1 MKTSLIPD
9 YPERSP
15 IVLDMGEEL
24 VPITAAL
31 PEGHCELLFGS
42 MFLYRNKY
50 RYTIS
55 RLAPG
60 TYVLFGEDKHMEEGI
75 FFTLFGA
82 IPDMVAILP
91 LFDDILPGI
100 AQRPWKQM
108 SESFRAKLGGQ
119 LVEQGFTVT
128 PDRDNFDYLYL
139 RSDLAALS
147 GKRFHKKKNL
157 VNAFN
162 NAYTGIVQ
170 TLNRGRVQ
178 DAKTVLDTWEATR
191 GGDEVTDYSECTEAL
206 DNLEVL
212 GLDGVVIY
220 VEGKPVGFSLGESL
234 AAGRMYCTHFEK
246 ALDDYKGVFQFV
258 NQAAARALP
267 ETVEFINREQD
278 VGDEGLRQAKL
289 TYRPARF
296 VEKYTVKKH
305 IFCL

>member
-1 MKTSLIPD
+1 
-9 YPERSP
+9 
-15 IVLDMGEEL
+15 
-24 VPITAAL
+24 
-31 PEGHCELLFGS
+31 
-42 MFLYRNKY
+42 
-50 RYTIS
+50 
-55 RLAPG
+55 
-60 TYVLFGEDKHMEEGI
+60 
-75 FFTLFGA
+75 
-82 IPDMVAILP
+82 
-91 LFDDILPGI
+91 
-100 AQRPWKQM
+100 M
-108 SESFRAKLGGQ
+108 SESFRAKLGVA
-119 LVEQGFTVT
+119 LADKGFTVT

-139 RSDLAALS
+139 RSDLVALS

-178 DAKTVLDTWEATR
+178 DAKTVLDAWEANR
-191 GGDEVTDYSECTEAL
+191 GADEVTDHGECTEAL

-212 GLDGVVIY
+212 GLDGVMVY

-234 AAGRMYCTHFEK
+234 AGGNMYCTHFEK
-246 ALDDYKGVFQFV
+246 ALDGYKGVFQFV

-296 VEKYTVKKH
+296 VEKYLVKRP
-305 IFCL
+305 

>member
-1 MKTSLIPD
+1 
-9 YPERSP
+9 
-15 IVLDMGEEL
+15 MGEEL
-24 VPITAAL
+24 TALTTAL

-50 RYTIS
+50 HYAIS
-55 RLAPG
+55 KLRSPNG
-60 TYVLFGEDKHMEEGI
+60 VEPTYVLFGEDKRIEEGI
-75 FFTLFGA
+75 FFSLFGA
-82 IPDMVAILP
+82 IPDMAQILP
-91 LFDDILPGI
+91 LFDDIPTDIHIPSGI
-100 AQRPWKQM
+100 PQRPWKQM
-108 SESFRAKLGGQ
+108 SESFRAKLGDH
-119 LVEQGFTVT
+119 LASQGFTVT

-139 RSDLAALS
+139 RSDLAVLS

-178 DAKTVLDTWEATR
+178 DAKIVLDTWETTR
-191 GGDEVTDYSECTEAL
+191 GRDEVTDYGECTEAL

-246 ALDDYKGVFQFV
+246 ALDNYKGIFQFV

-267 ETVEFINREQD
+267 ETMEFINREQD

-296 VEKYTVKKH
+296 VEKYTAKKRD
-305 IFCL
+305 FRS